1 MYTFHSTS
9 FFFFVSILSSSLT
22 LLYDTVCSSCASGFF
37 STNYTIFSSGLLYKY
52 PLCISPLNTTKS
64 YIVEKYHIE
73 NTSTI
78 LLLLTQCFCLFVCFL
93 SPSADRNT
101 HIFSQSKR
109 LMQYSLNHAH
119 MQLCFF
125 RSFSRLVTRR
135 NDANEQ
141 FVFVTSLKASFSQ
154 VSRKQVRTNKAS
166 SIDRPKIVASI
177 YLFLFFFL
185 LSSPFLFPFVSF
197 IPAFAKQY
205 GFECDCTTL
214 KTACPFFVSPFLLCF
229 FFPLKQRL
237 NAHFVANNINFRSYY
252 CTDIY
257 NGRYACIS
265 FLSDI

>member
-1 MYTFHSTS
+1 M
-9 FFFFVSILSSSLT
+9 T
-22 LLYDTVCSSCASGFF
+22 LCVLPVRPAFF
-37 STNYTIFSSGLLYKY
+37 STNYIIFSSGLLYKY

-78 LLLLTQCFCLFVCFL
+78 LLLLTQCFCLFVCLFFV
-93 SPSADRNT
+93 A
-101 HIFSQSKR
+101 FSGQE
-109 LMQYSLNHAH
+109 YSYLFPVETSHVVQFKPCAH
-119 MQLCFF
+119 VTLFF
-125 RSFSRLVTRR
+125 SLFFASSYAQTRR
-135 NDANEQ
+135 QRTICFCYE
-141 FVFVTSLKASFSQ
+141 FKRKLFASVSQ
-154 VSRKQVRTNKAS
+154 VGAQQQGI
-166 SIDRPKIVASI
+166 IDRSAQNSRIDIPFS
-177 YLFLFFFL
+177 FFFL

-237 NAHFVANNINFRSYY
+237 NAHLVANNINFRSYY

-257 NGRYACIS
+257 NGRYTCIS